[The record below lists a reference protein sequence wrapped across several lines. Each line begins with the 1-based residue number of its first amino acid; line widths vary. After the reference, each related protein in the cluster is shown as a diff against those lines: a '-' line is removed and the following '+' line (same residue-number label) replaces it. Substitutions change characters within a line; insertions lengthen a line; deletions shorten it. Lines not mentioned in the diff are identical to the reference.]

1 MKKVLSFVCAVAV
14 AATCTATAFA
24 ADDTATPGQIAQ
36 QVIGQMHGSNLDY
49 NQYNKVMELVLKP
62 LTKGGET
69 HVSKAVASLGHL
81 ALGHAELYVTGLTS
95 QNSKVFELQEA
106 VPAPAQSQ
114 TAVENE
120 AAVEQPVVED
130 EAAAE
135 QPAAE
140 PAAEDKAAAEQPAEE
155 PAAEDKAA
163 AEQPAE
169 EPAAEDKAA
178 AEQPA
183 AEPAAEDETAAEQ
196 PAAEPAAEDEA
207 AAAEQ
212 PAAEPAA
219 EDKAAA
225 EQPAA
230 EPVAEDKAAAEQPAA
245 EPAAEDKA
253 AAEQPAAEPAAEDK
267 AAAEQPAAEP
277 AAEAEA
283 AAEQPVAETKPAE
296 QAEKQFGAIQLCT
309 AAAQTIDFAQVT
321 GSIVDQGKN
330 VYTLTVNMPAGV
342 TNGMTPAGYEV
353 TVYGLNS
360 DNYQMVHGT
369 DVNSEARLDN
379 VIRIAANEKDSTK
392 LDVTFWVPH
401 FSTYTIFPMKAAE
414 QQKPDTDQGSQGSQ
428 SSNGSSGSSGSSGY
442 EAPDDSIYYTCP
454 KCGYHNWTAAEG
466 GYLCDH
472 CGYMEVVKELAGWP
486 NVNGVA
492 VKTSNPASLSAV
504 YAGAIKATGASMSM
518 LALAV
523 VAMAAAAVGGAAY
536 LVRKNG
542 LGE

>member
-36 QVIGQMHGSNLDY
+36 EVIGQVQGGNLDY

-62 LTKGGET
+62 LTQGDDT

-81 ALGHAELYVTGLTS
+81 ALGHEEPGLTL
-95 QNSKVFELQEA
+95 QNSEVFKLQEA
-106 VPAPAQSQ
+106 VSAPAQSQ
-114 TAVENE
+114 TAAENE
-120 AAVEQPVVED
+120 AAAEEPVVEN
-130 EAAAE
+130 
-135 QPAAE
+135 
-140 PAAEDKAAAEQPAEE
+140 
-155 PAAEDKAA
+155 
-163 AEQPAE
+163 
-169 EPAAEDKAA
+169 
-178 AEQPA
+178 
-183 AEPAAEDETAAEQ
+183 
-196 PAAEPAAEDEA
+196 EA

-219 EDKAAA
+219 ED
-225 EQPAA
+225 
-230 EPVAEDKAAAEQPAA
+230 
-245 EPAAEDKA
+245 
-253 AAEQPAAEPAAEDK
+253 
-267 AAAEQPAAEP
+267 
-277 AAEAEA
+277 EAV
-283 AAEQPVAETKPAE
+283 AEQPVAETKPAE
-296 QAEKQFGAIQLCT
+296 QAEKKFGAIQLCT
-309 AAAQTIDFAQVT
+309 AATQTIDFAQVT

-330 VYTLTVNMPAGV
+330 VYTLTVNMPTDITKA
-342 TNGMTPAGYEV
+342 MTPAGYEV

-369 DVNSEARLDN
+369 DVNSEERLDN

-401 FSTYTIFPMKAAE
+401 FSTYTIFPVKAAE
-414 QQKPDTDQGSQGSQ
+414 QQKPDTDQGSQGSN
-428 SSNGSSGSSGSSGY
+428 SSSGSSGY

-466 GYLCDH
+466 GYRCDH

>member
-36 QVIGQMHGSNLDY
+36 EVIGQVHGGNLNY
-49 NQYNKVMELVLKP
+49 NQYQRVMSQVLKP
-62 LTKGGET
+62 LTEGGQT

-81 ALGHAELYVTGLTS
+81 ALGHAELYATGLTL

-114 TAVENE
+114 TAAENEAAAEEPVVENE
-120 AAVEQPVVED
+120 AAAAEQPAEEPAAED
-130 EAAAE
+130 KAAAE

-169 EPAAEDKAA
+169 EPAAED
-178 AEQPA
+178 
-183 AEPAAEDETAAEQ
+183 
-196 PAAEPAAEDEA
+196 
-207 AAAEQ
+207 
-212 PAAEPAA
+212 
-219 EDKAAA
+219 
-225 EQPAA
+225 
-230 EPVAEDKAAAEQPAA
+230 
-245 EPAAEDKA
+245 
-253 AAEQPAAEPAAEDK
+253 
-267 AAAEQPAAEP
+267 
-277 AAEAEA
+277 EA

-309 AAAQTIDFAQVT
+309 AAAQPIDFAQVT
-321 GSIVDQGKN
+321 GSIVEQGEN

-342 TNGMTPAGYEV
+342 TNEMTPAGYEV

-360 DNYQMVHGT
+360 DNYQMVHGK
-369 DVNSEARLDN
+369 DVNSEERLDN
-379 VIRIAANEKDSTK
+379 VIRIAPNEKDSTK

-401 FSTYTIFPMKAAE
+401 FSTYTIFPVKAAE
-414 QQKPDTDQGSQGSQ
+414 QQKPDTDQGSQ
-428 SSNGSSGSSGSSGY
+428 SSNSSSGY

>member
-207 AAAEQ
+207 
-212 PAAEPAA
+212 
-219 EDKAAA
+219 
-225 EQPAA
+225 
-230 EPVAEDKAAAEQPAA
+230 
-245 EPAAEDKA
+245 
-253 AAEQPAAEPAAEDK
+253 

>member
-36 QVIGQMHGSNLDY
+36 EVIGQVHDGNLNPAQCKMVID
-49 NQYNKVMELVLKP
+49 QVLKP
-62 LTKGGET
+62 LTQGGET

-81 ALGHAELYVTGLTS
+81 AILNAAPCCIDQLTL
-95 QNSKVFELQEA
+95 QNSEVFELKEA

-120 AAVEQPVVED
+120 AAAEEPVVEN
-130 EAAAE
+130 EA
-135 QPAAE
+135 
-140 PAAEDKAAAEQPAEE
+140 AAAEQPAEE
-155 PAAEDKAA
+155 SAAEDKAA

-183 AEPAAEDETAAEQ
+183 AEPAAEDE
-196 PAAEPAAEDEA
+196 

-225 EQPAA
+225 EQPA
-230 EPVAEDKAAAEQPAA
+230 E
-245 EPAAEDKA
+245 EPAAED
-253 AAEQPAAEPAAEDK
+253 
-267 AAAEQPAAEP
+267 
-277 AAEAEA
+277 EA

-296 QAEKQFGAIQLCT
+296 QAEKKFGAIQLST
-309 AAAQTIDFAQVT
+309 VAAQTIDFAQVT

-342 TNGMTPAGYEV
+342 TNEMTPAGYEV

-401 FSTYTIFPMKAAE
+401 FSTYTIFPVKAAE
-414 QQKPDTDQGSQGSQ
+414 QQKPDTDQGSQGSN
-428 SSNGSSGSSGSSGY
+428 SSSGSSGY

>member
-36 QVIGQMHGSNLDY
+36 EVIGQVHGGNLNY
-49 NQYNKVMELVLKP
+49 NQYQRVMSQVLKP
-62 LTKGGET
+62 LTEGGQT

-81 ALGHAELYVTGLTS
+81 ALGHAELYATGLTL

-114 TAVENE
+114 TAAENEAAAEEPVVENE
-120 AAVEQPVVED
+120 AAAAEQPAEEPAAEDEAAAEQPAAEPAAAD

-140 PAAEDKAAAEQPAEE
+140 PAAEDKAAG
-155 PAAEDKAA
+155 
-163 AEQPAE
+163 
-169 EPAAEDKAA
+169 
-178 AEQPA
+178 
-183 AEPAAEDETAAEQ
+183 
-196 PAAEPAAEDEA
+196 
-207 AAAEQ
+207 
-212 PAAEPAA
+212 
-219 EDKAAA
+219 
-225 EQPAA
+225 
-230 EPVAEDKAAAEQPAA
+230 EQPAA

-253 AAEQPAAEPAAEDK
+253 AAEQPAAEPAAED
-267 AAAEQPAAEP
+267 
-277 AAEAEA
+277 EA

-309 AAAQTIDFAQVT
+309 AAAQPIDFAQVT
-321 GSIVDQGKN
+321 GSIVEQGEN

-342 TNGMTPAGYEV
+342 TNEMTPAGYEV

-360 DNYQMVHGT
+360 DNYQMVHGK
-369 DVNSEARLDN
+369 DVNSEERLDN
-379 VIRIAANEKDSTK
+379 VIRIAPNEKDSTK

-401 FSTYTIFPMKAAE
+401 FSTYTIFPVKAAE
-414 QQKPDTDQGSQGSQ
+414 QQKPDTDQGSQ
-428 SSNGSSGSSGSSGY
+428 SSNSSSGY

>member
-36 QVIGQMHGSNLDY
+36 EVIGQVHGGNLNY
-49 NQYNKVMELVLKP
+49 NQYQRVMSQVLKP
-62 LTKGGET
+62 LTEGGQT

-81 ALGHAELYVTGLTS
+81 ALGHAELYATGLTL

-114 TAVENE
+114 TAAENEAAAEEPVVENE
-120 AAVEQPVVED
+120 A
-130 EAAAE
+130 
-135 QPAAE
+135 
-140 PAAEDKAAAEQPAEE
+140 AAAEQPAEE

-169 EPAAEDKAA
+169 EPAAEDEAA

-183 AEPAAEDETAAEQ
+183 AEPAAADE
-196 PAAEPAAEDEA
+196 

-212 PAAEPAA
+212 PAEEPAA
-219 EDKAAA
+219 EDKAA
-225 EQPAA
+225 
-230 EPVAEDKAAAEQPAA
+230 VEQPAA

-253 AAEQPAAEPAAEDK
+253 AAEQPAAEPAAED
-267 AAAEQPAAEP
+267 
-277 AAEAEA
+277 EA

-309 AAAQTIDFAQVT
+309 AAAQPIDFAQVT
-321 GSIVDQGKN
+321 GSIVEQGEN

-342 TNGMTPAGYEV
+342 TNEMTPAGYEV

-360 DNYQMVHGT
+360 DNYQMVHGK
-369 DVNSEARLDN
+369 DVNSEERLDN
-379 VIRIAANEKDSTK
+379 VIRIAPNEKDSTK

-401 FSTYTIFPMKAAE
+401 FSTYTIFPVKAAE
-414 QQKPDTDQGSQGSQ
+414 QQKPDTDQGSQ
-428 SSNGSSGSSGSSGY
+428 SSNSSSGY

>member
-36 QVIGQMHGSNLDY
+36 EVIGQVHGGNLNY
-49 NQYNKVMELVLKP
+49 NQYQRVMSQVLKP
-62 LTKGGET
+62 LTEGGQT

-81 ALGHAELYVTGLTS
+81 ALGHAELYATGLTL

-114 TAVENE
+114 TAAENEAAAEEPVVENE
-120 AAVEQPVVED
+120 AAAAEQPAEEPAAED
-130 EAAAE
+130 KAAAE

-169 EPAAEDKAA
+169 EPAAEDEAA

-183 AEPAAEDETAAEQ
+183 AETAA
-196 PAAEPAAEDEA
+196 ADE

-212 PAAEPAA
+212 PAEEPAA
-219 EDKAAA
+219 EDKAAD
-225 EQPAA
+225 EQPA
-230 EPVAEDKAAAEQPAA
+230 E

-267 AAAEQPAAEP
+267 AAAEQPAEEPAAEDKAAAEQPAAEP
-277 AAEAEA
+277 AAEDEA

-321 GSIVDQGKN
+321 GSIVEQGEN

-342 TNGMTPAGYEV
+342 TNEMTPAGYEV

-360 DNYQMVHGT
+360 DNYQMVHGK
-369 DVNSEARLDN
+369 DVNSEERLDN
-379 VIRIAANEKDSTK
+379 VIRIAPNEKDSTK

-401 FSTYTIFPMKAAE
+401 FSTYTIFPVKAAE
-414 QQKPDTDQGSQGSQ
+414 QQKPDTDQGSQGS
-428 SSNGSSGSSGSSGY
+428 NGSSGSSGY

-504 YAGAIKATGASMSM
+504 YAGAIKVTGASMSM

>member
-36 QVIGQMHGSNLDY
+36 EVIGQVHDGNLTSDQCKLVI
-49 NQYNKVMELVLKP
+49 NQVLKP
-62 LTKGGET
+62 LTQGGQT

-81 ALGHAELYVTGLTS
+81 ALGHAELLATGLTL
-95 QNSKVFELQEA
+95 QNSEVFELQEA

-114 TAVENE
+114 TAAENEAAAEEPVVENE
-120 AAVEQPVVED
+120 AAAAEQPAEEPAAAD

-169 EPAAEDKAA
+169 EPAAEDEAA
-178 AEQPA
+178 AEQPV
-183 AEPAAEDETAAEQ
+183 AEPAAEDET
-196 PAAEPAAEDEA
+196 
-207 AAAEQ
+207 
-212 PAAEPAA
+212 
-219 EDKAAA
+219 
-225 EQPAA
+225 
-230 EPVAEDKAAAEQPAA
+230 AAEQPAA

-267 AAAEQPAAEP
+267 AAAEQPAEEPAAEDKAAAEQPAAEP
-277 AAEAEA
+277 AAEDEA
-283 AAEQPVAETKPAE
+283 AAEQPVAETKPE
-296 QAEKQFGAIQLCT
+296 ERAEKQFGAIQLYT
-309 AAAQTIDFAQVT
+309 VAAQTIDFAKVT

-342 TNGMTPAGYEV
+342 TNEMTPAGYEV

-401 FSTYTIFPMKAAE
+401 FSTYTIFPMKATE

-428 SSNGSSGSSGSSGY
+428 SSNSSSGSSGY

>member
-36 QVIGQMHGSNLDY
+36 EVIGQVQGGNLDY

-62 LTKGGET
+62 LTQGDDT

-81 ALGHAELYVTGLTS
+81 ALGHEEPGLTL
-95 QNSKVFELQEA
+95 QNSEVFKLQEA
-106 VPAPAQSQ
+106 VSAPAQSQ
-114 TAVENE
+114 TAAENEAAAEEPVVENE
-120 AAVEQPVVED
+120 A
-130 EAAAE
+130 
-135 QPAAE
+135 
-140 PAAEDKAAAEQPAEE
+140 
-155 PAAEDKAA
+155 AA

-183 AEPAAEDETAAEQ
+183 AEPAAEDEA
-196 PAAEPAAEDEA
+196 
-207 AAAEQ
+207 
-212 PAAEPAA
+212 
-219 EDKAAA
+219 
-225 EQPAA
+225 
-230 EPVAEDKAAAEQPAA
+230 V
-245 EPAAEDKA
+245 
-253 AAEQPAAEPAAEDK
+253 
-267 AAAEQPAAEP
+267 
-277 AAEAEA
+277 
-283 AAEQPVAETKPAE
+283 AEQPVAETKPAE
-296 QAEKQFGAIQLCT
+296 QAEKKFGAIQLCT
-309 AAAQTIDFAQVT
+309 AATQTIDFAQVT

-330 VYTLTVNMPAGV
+330 VYTLTVNMPTDITKA
-342 TNGMTPAGYEV
+342 MTPAGYEV

-369 DVNSEARLDN
+369 DVNSEERLDN

-401 FSTYTIFPMKAAE
+401 FSTYTIFPVKAAE
-414 QQKPDTDQGSQGSQ
+414 QQKPDTDQGSQGSN
-428 SSNGSSGSSGSSGY
+428 SSSGSSGY

-466 GYLCDH
+466 GYRCDH

>member
-36 QVIGQMHGSNLDY
+36 EVIGQVHGGNLNY
-49 NQYNKVMELVLKP
+49 NQYQRVMSQVLKP
-62 LTKGGET
+62 LTEGGQT

-81 ALGHAELYVTGLTS
+81 ALGHAELYATGLTL

-114 TAVENE
+114 TAAENEAAAEEPVVENE
-120 AAVEQPVVED
+120 AAAAEQPAEEPAAED
-130 EAAAE
+130 KAAAE

-169 EPAAEDKAA
+169 EPAAEDEAA

-183 AEPAAEDETAAEQ
+183 AESAAADE
-196 PAAEPAAEDEA
+196 

-212 PAAEPAA
+212 PAEEPAA
-219 EDKAAA
+219 EDKAAV
-225 EQPAA
+225 EQPA
-230 EPVAEDKAAAEQPAA
+230 E

-253 AAEQPAAEPAAEDK
+253 AAEQPAAEPAAED
-267 AAAEQPAAEP
+267 
-277 AAEAEA
+277 EA

-321 GSIVDQGKN
+321 GSIVEQGEN

-342 TNGMTPAGYEV
+342 TNEMTPAGYEV

-360 DNYQMVHGT
+360 DNYQMVHGK
-369 DVNSEARLDN
+369 DVNSEERLDN
-379 VIRIAANEKDSTK
+379 VIRIAPNEKDSTK

-401 FSTYTIFPMKAAE
+401 FSTYTIFPVKAAE
-414 QQKPDTDQGSQGSQ
+414 QQKPDTDQGSQ
-428 SSNGSSGSSGSSGY
+428 SSNSSSGY

>member
-36 QVIGQMHGSNLDY
+36 QVIGQVHGGNLNPAQCKMVID
-49 NQYNKVMELVLKP
+49 QVLKP

-81 ALGHAELYVTGLTS
+81 ALGHAELYVTGLTL
-95 QNSKVFELQEA
+95 QNSEVIELQEA

-114 TAVENE
+114 TAAENE

-155 PAAEDKAA
+155 PAAED
-163 AEQPAE
+163 E
-169 EPAAEDKAA
+169 AA

-183 AEPAAEDETAAEQ
+183 AEPAAEDEAAAEQ
-196 PAAEPAAEDEA
+196 PAEEPAAEDEA

-230 EPVAEDKAAAEQPAA
+230 EPAAADEAAAEQPAA

-253 AAEQPAAEPAAEDK
+253 AAEQPAEEPAAEAE

-296 QAEKQFGAIQLCT
+296 QAEKQFGAIRLCT
-309 AAAQTIDFAQVT
+309 AAAQTIDFAKVT

-330 VYTLTVNMPAGV
+330 VYTLTVKMPAGV
-342 TNGMTPAGYEV
+342 TNEMTPAGYEV

-428 SSNGSSGSSGSSGY
+428 GSQSSNGSSGSSGY

-492 VKTSNPASLSAV
+492 VKTSNPTSLSAV

>member
-36 QVIGQMHGSNLDY
+36 EVIGQVQGGNLDY

-62 LTKGGET
+62 LTQGDDT

-81 ALGHAELYVTGLTS
+81 ALGHEEPGLTL
-95 QNSKVFELQEA
+95 QNSEVFKLQEA
-106 VPAPAQSQ
+106 VSAPAQSQ
-114 TAVENE
+114 TAAENE
-120 AAVEQPVVED
+120 AAAEEPVVEN
-130 EAAAE
+130 
-135 QPAAE
+135 
-140 PAAEDKAAAEQPAEE
+140 
-155 PAAEDKAA
+155 
-163 AEQPAE
+163 
-169 EPAAEDKAA
+169 
-178 AEQPA
+178 
-183 AEPAAEDETAAEQ
+183 
-196 PAAEPAAEDEA
+196 EA

-212 PAAEPAA
+212 PAEEPAA

-245 EPAAEDKA
+245 EPAAED
-253 AAEQPAAEPAAEDK
+253 
-267 AAAEQPAAEP
+267 
-277 AAEAEA
+277 EAV
-283 AAEQPVAETKPAE
+283 AEQPVAETKPAE
-296 QAEKQFGAIQLCT
+296 QAEKKFGAIQLCT
-309 AAAQTIDFAQVT
+309 AATQTIDFAQVT

-330 VYTLTVNMPAGV
+330 VYTLTVNMPTDITKA
-342 TNGMTPAGYEV
+342 MTPAGYEV

-369 DVNSEARLDN
+369 DVNSEERLDN

-401 FSTYTIFPMKAAE
+401 FSTYTIFPVKAAE
-414 QQKPDTDQGSQGSQ
+414 QQKPDTDQGSQGSN
-428 SSNGSSGSSGSSGY
+428 SSSGSSGY

-466 GYLCDH
+466 GYRCDH

>member
-36 QVIGQMHGSNLDY
+36 EVIGQVHGDNLNPD
-49 NQYNKVMELVLKP
+49 QYNKVMELVLKP
-62 LTKGGET
+62 LTKRGET

-81 ALGHAELYVTGLTS
+81 ALGHAELYATGLTL

-114 TAVENE
+114 TAAENEAAAEEPVVENE
-120 AAVEQPVVED
+120 A
-130 EAAAE
+130 
-135 QPAAE
+135 
-140 PAAEDKAAAEQPAEE
+140 
-155 PAAEDKAA
+155 AA

-183 AEPAAEDETAAEQ
+183 AEPAAEDKAAAEQPAAEDEAAAEQPAAEPAAEDETAAEQPAAEPAAADETAAEQPAAEPAAADEAAAEQ

-207 AAAEQ
+207 AAEQ

-219 EDKAAA
+219 EDEAAA

-230 EPVAEDKAAAEQPAA
+230 EPV
-245 EPAAEDKA
+245 
-253 AAEQPAAEPAAEDK
+253 AEDK

-296 QAEKQFGAIQLCT
+296 RAEKQFGAIQLRT
-309 AAAQTIDFAQVT
+309 VAAQTIDFAKVT
-321 GSIVDQGKN
+321 GSIVDQGEN
-330 VYTLTVNMPAGV
+330 VYTLTVNMPADI
-342 TNGMTPAGYEV
+342 NNEMTPAGYEV

-360 DNYQMVHGT
+360 DNYQMVYGNN
-369 DVNSEARLDN
+369 VNSGERLDN
-379 VIRIAANEKDSTK
+379 VIQIAPNEKDSTK

-401 FSTYTIFPMKAAE
+401 FSTYTIFPVKAAE
-414 QQKPDTDQGSQGSQ
+414 QQKPDTDQGSQ
-428 SSNGSSGSSGSSGY
+428 SSNSSSGY

>member
-36 QVIGQMHGSNLDY
+36 EVIGQVHGGNLNY
-49 NQYNKVMELVLKP
+49 NQYQRVMSQVLKP
-62 LTKGGET
+62 LTEGGQT

-81 ALGHAELYVTGLTS
+81 ALGHAELYATGLTL

-114 TAVENE
+114 TAAENEAAAEEPVVENE
-120 AAVEQPVVED
+120 A
-130 EAAAE
+130 
-135 QPAAE
+135 
-140 PAAEDKAAAEQPAEE
+140 
-155 PAAEDKAA
+155 AA

-183 AEPAAEDETAAEQ
+183 AEPAAED
-196 PAAEPAAEDEA
+196 
-207 AAAEQ
+207 
-212 PAAEPAA
+212 
-219 EDKAAA
+219 
-225 EQPAA
+225 
-230 EPVAEDKAAAEQPAA
+230 
-245 EPAAEDKA
+245 
-253 AAEQPAAEPAAEDK
+253 
-267 AAAEQPAAEP
+267 
-277 AAEAEA
+277 EA

-321 GSIVDQGKN
+321 GSIVEQGEN

-342 TNGMTPAGYEV
+342 TNEMTPAGYEV

-360 DNYQMVHGT
+360 DNYQMVHGK
-369 DVNSEARLDN
+369 DVNSEERLDN
-379 VIRIAANEKDSTK
+379 VIRIAPNEKDSTK

-401 FSTYTIFPMKAAE
+401 FSTYTIFPVKAAE
-414 QQKPDTDQGSQGSQ
+414 QQKPDTDQGSQGS
-428 SSNGSSGSSGSSGY
+428 NGSSGSSGY

-504 YAGAIKATGASMSM
+504 YAGAIKVTGASMSM

>member
-36 QVIGQMHGSNLDY
+36 QVIGQVHGGNLNPAQCKMVID
-49 NQYNKVMELVLKP
+49 QVLKP

-81 ALGHAELYVTGLTS
+81 ALGHAELYVTGLTL
-95 QNSKVFELQEA
+95 QNSEVIELQEA

-114 TAVENE
+114 TAAENE

-140 PAAEDKAAAEQPAEE
+140 PAAEDEAAAEQPAE
-155 PAAEDKAA
+155 
-163 AEQPAE
+163 
-169 EPAAEDKAA
+169 
-178 AEQPA
+178 
-183 AEPAAEDETAAEQ
+183 
-196 PAAEPAAEDEA
+196 EPAAEDEA

-230 EPVAEDKAAAEQPAA
+230 EPAAADEAAAEQPAA

-253 AAEQPAAEPAAEDK
+253 AAEQPAEEPAAEAE

-296 QAEKQFGAIQLCT
+296 QAEKQFGAIRLCT
-309 AAAQTIDFAQVT
+309 AAAQTIDFAKVT

-330 VYTLTVNMPAGV
+330 VYTLTVKMPAGV
-342 TNGMTPAGYEV
+342 TNEMTPAGYEV

-428 SSNGSSGSSGSSGY
+428 GSQSSNGSSGSSGY

-492 VKTSNPASLSAV
+492 VKTSNPTSLSAV

>member
-36 QVIGQMHGSNLDY
+36 QVIGQMHGGNLDRD
-49 NQYNKVMELVLKP
+49 QCKQVIDQVLKP

-81 ALGHAELYVTGLTS
+81 ALGHAELYATGLTL
-95 QNSKVFELQEA
+95 QNSKVFELQET

-114 TAVENE
+114 TAAEN
-120 AAVEQPVVED
+120 

-140 PAAEDKAAAEQPAEE
+140 PAAEDKAAAEQPAAEPTAEDKAAAEQPAAEPAAEDKAAAEQPAEEPAAEDEAAAEQPAEEPAAEDEAAAEQPAEEPAAEAEAAAEQPAAEPVAEDKAAAEQLAAE

-183 AEPAAEDETAAEQ
+183 AEPAAED
-196 PAAEPAAEDEA
+196 
-207 AAAEQ
+207 
-212 PAAEPAA
+212 
-219 EDKAAA
+219 K
-225 EQPAA
+225 
-230 EPVAEDKAAAEQPAA
+230 
-245 EPAAEDKA
+245 
-253 AAEQPAAEPAAEDK
+253 
-267 AAAEQPAAEP
+267 
-277 AAEAEA
+277 A

-342 TNGMTPAGYEV
+342 TNEMTPAGYEV

-428 SSNGSSGSSGSSGY
+428 GSQSSNGSSGSSGY

-492 VKTSNPASLSAV
+492 VKTSNPTSLSAV

>member
-36 QVIGQMHGSNLDY
+36 EVIGQVQGGNLNY
-49 NQYNKVMELVLKP
+49 NQYQRVMSQVLKP
-62 LTKGGET
+62 LTEGGKT

-81 ALGHAELYVTGLTS
+81 ALGCAVNDVSNDLKKQESGIIA
-95 QNSKVFELQEA
+95 LQET

-120 AAVEQPVVED
+120 AAAEEPVVEN
-130 EAAAE
+130 EA
-135 QPAAE
+135 
-140 PAAEDKAAAEQPAEE
+140 
-155 PAAEDKAA
+155 
-163 AEQPAE
+163 
-169 EPAAEDKAA
+169 AA

-196 PAAEPAAEDEA
+196 PAAEPAAED
-207 AAAEQ
+207 
-212 PAAEPAA
+212 
-219 EDKAAA
+219 K
-225 EQPAA
+225 
-230 EPVAEDKAAAEQPAA
+230 
-245 EPAAEDKA
+245 
-253 AAEQPAAEPAAEDK
+253 
-267 AAAEQPAAEP
+267 
-277 AAEAEA
+277 A

-296 QAEKQFGAIQLCT
+296 QAEKQLGAIQLYT
-309 AAAQTIDFAQVT
+309 AATQTIDFAQVT
-321 GSIVDQGKN
+321 GSIIDQSKN
-330 VYTLTVNMPAGV
+330 VYTLTVNMPAGI
-342 TNGMTPAGYEV
+342 TNEMTPAGYEV
-353 TVYGLNS
+353 TVYGLDS
-360 DNYQMVHGT
+360 DNYQMVYGT
-369 DVNSEARLDN
+369 DVNSGERLDN
-379 VIRIAANEKDSTK
+379 VIRIAPNEKDATK

-401 FSTYTIFPMKAAE
+401 FSTYTICPAKVEEA
-414 QQKPDTDQGSQGSQ
+414 PVTTT
-428 SSNGSSGSSGSSGY
+428 SSHSHSSSSY

>member
-36 QVIGQMHGSNLDY
+36 EVIGQVHDGNLTSDQCKLVI
-49 NQYNKVMELVLKP
+49 NQVLKP
-62 LTKGGET
+62 LTQGGET

-81 ALGHAELYVTGLTS
+81 ALLNAAPCCIDQLTL

-114 TAVENE
+114 TAAENEAAAEEPVVENE
-120 AAVEQPVVED
+120 AAAAEQPAAEPAAED
-130 EAAAE
+130 KAAAE

-169 EPAAEDKAA
+169 EPAAED
-178 AEQPA
+178 
-183 AEPAAEDETAAEQ
+183 ET
-196 PAAEPAAEDEA
+196 
-207 AAAEQ
+207 
-212 PAAEPAA
+212 
-219 EDKAAA
+219 
-225 EQPAA
+225 
-230 EPVAEDKAAAEQPAA
+230 AAEQPAA

-277 AAEAEA
+277 AAEDKAAAEQPAEEPAAEDEAAAEQPAAEPVAEDKAAAEQPAAEPAAEDEA

-296 QAEKQFGAIQLCT
+296 QAEKQFGAIQLRT
-309 AAAQTIDFAQVT
+309 VAAQTIDFAHVT
-321 GSIVDQGKN
+321 GSIADQGKN

-342 TNGMTPAGYEV
+342 TSEMTPAGYEV

-360 DNYQMVHGT
+360 DNYQMVYGN
-369 DVNSEARLDN
+369 DVNSGERLDN
-379 VIRIAANEKDSTK
+379 VIQIAPNEKDSTK

-401 FSTYTIFPMKAAE
+401 FSTYTIFPVKAAE
-414 QQKPDTDQGSQGSQ
+414 QQKPDTDQGSQGSN
-428 SSNGSSGSSGSSGY
+428 SSSGSSGY

-454 KCGYHNWTAAEG
+454 KCGYHNWTATEG

>member
-36 QVIGQMHGSNLDY
+36 QVIGQVHGGNLNPAQCKMVID
-49 NQYNKVMELVLKP
+49 QVLKP

-81 ALGHAELYVTGLTS
+81 ALGHAELYVTGLTL
-95 QNSKVFELQEA
+95 QNSEVIELQEA

-114 TAVENE
+114 TAAENE

-130 EAAAE
+130 E
-135 QPAAE
+135 
-140 PAAEDKAAAEQPAEE
+140 
-155 PAAEDKAA
+155 
-163 AEQPAE
+163 
-169 EPAAEDKAA
+169 
-178 AEQPA
+178 
-183 AEPAAEDETAAEQ
+183 
-196 PAAEPAAEDEA
+196 
-207 AAAEQ
+207 
-212 PAAEPAA
+212 
-219 EDKAAA
+219 
-225 EQPAA
+225 
-230 EPVAEDKAAAEQPAA
+230 
-245 EPAAEDKA
+245 
-253 AAEQPAAEPAAEDK
+253 

-296 QAEKQFGAIQLCT
+296 QAEKQFGAIRLCT
-309 AAAQTIDFAQVT
+309 AAAQTIDFAKVT

-330 VYTLTVNMPAGV
+330 VYTLTVKMPAGV
-342 TNGMTPAGYEV
+342 TNEMTPAGYEV

-428 SSNGSSGSSGSSGY
+428 GSQSSNGSSGSSGY

-492 VKTSNPASLSAV
+492 VKTSNPTSLSAV

>member
-36 QVIGQMHGSNLDY
+36 EVIGQVHGDNLNPAQCKMVID
-49 NQYNKVMELVLKP
+49 QVLKP

-81 ALGHAELYVTGLTS
+81 ALLNAAPCCIDQLTL
-95 QNSKVFELQEA
+95 QNSEVFELKEA

-120 AAVEQPVVED
+120 AAAEEPVVENEAAAAEQPAEEPAAEDKAAAEQPAEEPAAEDEAAAEQPAAEPAAEDKAAAEQPAAEPAAED

-155 PAAEDKAA
+155 PAAEAEAA

-183 AEPAAEDETAAEQ
+183 AEPAA
-196 PAAEPAAEDEA
+196 
-207 AAAEQ
+207 
-212 PAAEPAA
+212 
-219 EDKAAA
+219 
-225 EQPAA
+225 
-230 EPVAEDKAAAEQPAA
+230 
-245 EPAAEDKA
+245 
-253 AAEQPAAEPAAEDK
+253 
-267 AAAEQPAAEP
+267 
-277 AAEAEA
+277 AAEAA
-283 AAEQPVAETKPAE
+283 TEQPVAETKPAE
-296 QAEKQFGAIQLCT
+296 QAEKQFGAIWLCT

-342 TNGMTPAGYEV
+342 TNEMTPAGYEV

-401 FSTYTIFPMKAAE
+401 FSTYTIFPVKAAE

-428 SSNGSSGSSGSSGY
+428 GSQSSNGSSGSSGY

>member
-36 QVIGQMHGSNLDY
+36 EVIGQVHDGNLTSDQCKLVI
-49 NQYNKVMELVLKP
+49 NQVLKP

-81 ALGHAELYVTGLTS
+81 AILNAAPCCIDQLTL
-95 QNSKVFELQEA
+95 QNSEVFELKEA

-114 TAVENE
+114 
-120 AAVEQPVVED
+120 
-130 EAAAE
+130 
-135 QPAAE
+135 
-140 PAAEDKAAAEQPAEE
+140 
-155 PAAEDKAA
+155 
-163 AEQPAE
+163 
-169 EPAAEDKAA
+169 PAAEDKAA

-183 AEPAAEDETAAEQ
+183 AEPAAA
-196 PAAEPAAEDEA
+196 DEA
-207 AAAEQ
+207 
-212 PAAEPAA
+212 
-219 EDKAAA
+219 
-225 EQPAA
+225 
-230 EPVAEDKAAAEQPAA
+230 VAEQPAA

-253 AAEQPAAEPAAEDK
+253 AAEQPAAEPAAED
-267 AAAEQPAAEP
+267 
-277 AAEAEA
+277 EA

-296 QAEKQFGAIQLCT
+296 QAEKKFGAIQLFT
-309 AAAQTIDFAQVT
+309 VAAQPIDFAHVT
-321 GSIVDQGKN
+321 GSIVEQGKN
-330 VYTLTVNMPAGV
+330 VYTLTVNMPAGI
-342 TNGMTPAGYEV
+342 TNEMTPAGYEV

-401 FSTYTIFPMKAAE
+401 FSTYTIFPVKAAE
-414 QQKPDTDQGSQGSQ
+414 QQKPDTDQGSQ
-428 SSNGSSGSSGSSGY
+428 SSNSSSGSSGY

>member
-36 QVIGQMHGSNLDY
+36 EVIGQVHDGNLTSDQCKLVI
-49 NQYNKVMELVLKP
+49 NQVLKP
-62 LTKGGET
+62 LTQGGQT

-81 ALGHAELYVTGLTS
+81 ALGHAELLATGLTL
-95 QNSKVFELQEA
+95 QNSEVFELQEA

-114 TAVENE
+114 TAAENEAAAEEPVVENE
-120 AAVEQPVVED
+120 AAAAEQPAEEPAAEDEAAAEQPVAEPAAED
-130 EAAAE
+130 ETAAEQPAAEPAAEDKAAAE

-163 AEQPAE
+163 AEQPA
-169 EPAAEDKAA
+169 
-178 AEQPA
+178 
-183 AEPAAEDETAAEQ
+183 AEPAAED
-196 PAAEPAAEDEA
+196 
-207 AAAEQ
+207 
-212 PAAEPAA
+212 
-219 EDKAAA
+219 
-225 EQPAA
+225 
-230 EPVAEDKAAAEQPAA
+230 
-245 EPAAEDKA
+245 
-253 AAEQPAAEPAAEDK
+253 
-267 AAAEQPAAEP
+267 
-277 AAEAEA
+277 EA
-283 AAEQPVAETKPAE
+283 AAEQPVAETKPE
-296 QAEKQFGAIQLCT
+296 ERAEKQFGAIQLYT
-309 AAAQTIDFAQVT
+309 VAAQTIDFAKVT

-342 TNGMTPAGYEV
+342 TNEMTPAGYEV

-401 FSTYTIFPMKAAE
+401 FSTYTIFPMKATE

-428 SSNGSSGSSGSSGY
+428 SSNSSSGSSGY

-492 VKTSNPASLSAV
+492 VKTSNPTSLSAV

>member
-36 QVIGQMHGSNLDY
+36 EVIGQVHGGNLNY
-49 NQYNKVMELVLKP
+49 NQYQRVMSQVLKP
-62 LTKGGET
+62 LTEGGQT

-81 ALGHAELYVTGLTS
+81 ALGHAELYATGLTL

-114 TAVENE
+114 TAAENEAAAEEPVVENE
-120 AAVEQPVVED
+120 AAAAEQPAEEPAAED

-169 EPAAEDKAA
+169 EPAAEDEAA

-183 AEPAAEDETAAEQ
+183 AEPAAED
-196 PAAEPAAEDEA
+196 
-207 AAAEQ
+207 
-212 PAAEPAA
+212 
-219 EDKAAA
+219 
-225 EQPAA
+225 
-230 EPVAEDKAAAEQPAA
+230 
-245 EPAAEDKA
+245 
-253 AAEQPAAEPAAEDK
+253 
-267 AAAEQPAAEP
+267 
-277 AAEAEA
+277 EA

-321 GSIVDQGKN
+321 GSIVEQGEN

-342 TNGMTPAGYEV
+342 TNEMTPAGYEV

-360 DNYQMVHGT
+360 DNYQMVHGK
-369 DVNSEARLDN
+369 DVNSEERLDN
-379 VIRIAANEKDSTK
+379 VIRIAPNEKDSTK

-401 FSTYTIFPMKAAE
+401 FSTYTIFPVKAAE
-414 QQKPDTDQGSQGSQ
+414 QQKPDTDQGSQ
-428 SSNGSSGSSGSSGY
+428 SSNSSSGY

-504 YAGAIKATGASMSM
+504 YAGAIKATDASMSM

>member
-36 QVIGQMHGSNLDY
+36 EVIGQVHGGNLDRDQCKLVI
-49 NQYNKVMELVLKP
+49 NQVLKP
-62 LTKGGET
+62 LTQGDT

-81 ALGHAELYVTGLTS
+81 ALGHAELYATGLTL

-114 TAVENE
+114 TAAENE
-120 AAVEQPVVED
+120 AAAEEPVAEN

-135 QPAAE
+135 E
-140 PAAEDKAAAEQPAEE
+140 PVVEN
-155 PAAEDKAA
+155 
-163 AEQPAE
+163 
-169 EPAAEDKAA
+169 
-178 AEQPA
+178 
-183 AEPAAEDETAAEQ
+183 
-196 PAAEPAAEDEA
+196 EA

-212 PAAEPAA
+212 PAVEPA
-219 EDKAAA
+219 
-225 EQPAA
+225 
-230 EPVAEDKAAAEQPAA
+230 AEDKAAAEQPAA

-267 AAAEQPAAEP
+267 AVAEQPAAEPAAEDKAAAEQPAAEP
-277 AAEAEA
+277 AAEDEA

-296 QAEKQFGAIQLCT
+296 QAEKKFGAIQLST
-309 AAAQTIDFAQVT
+309 VAAQTIDFAHVT

-330 VYTLTVNMPAGV
+330 VYTLTVNMPTGI
-342 TNGMTPAGYEV
+342 TNEMTPAGYEV

-401 FSTYTIFPMKAAE
+401 FSTYTIFPVKAAE
-414 QQKPDTDQGSQGSQ
+414 QQKPDTDQGSQGSN
-428 SSNGSSGSSGSSGY
+428 SSSGSSGY

>member
-36 QVIGQMHGSNLDY
+36 EVIGQVHDGNLTSDQCKLVI
-49 NQYNKVMELVLKP
+49 NQVLKP
-62 LTKGGET
+62 LTQGGET

-81 ALGHAELYVTGLTS
+81 ALGHAELLATGLTL

-114 TAVENE
+114 TAAENE
-120 AAVEQPVVED
+120 AAAEEPVVKNEAAAAEQPAVEPAAAD

-169 EPAAEDKAA
+169 EPTAEDEAA

-183 AEPAAEDETAAEQ
+183 EEPAAED
-196 PAAEPAAEDEA
+196 
-207 AAAEQ
+207 
-212 PAAEPAA
+212 
-219 EDKAAA
+219 
-225 EQPAA
+225 
-230 EPVAEDKAAAEQPAA
+230 
-245 EPAAEDKA
+245 
-253 AAEQPAAEPAAEDK
+253 
-267 AAAEQPAAEP
+267 
-277 AAEAEA
+277 EA

-296 QAEKQFGAIQLCT
+296 QAEKKFGAIKLST
-309 AAAQTIDFAQVT
+309 VAAQPIDFAHVT

-342 TNGMTPAGYEV
+342 TNDMTPAGYEV

-360 DNYQMVHGT
+360 DNYQMVYGS
-369 DVNSEARLDN
+369 DVNSGERLDN
-379 VIRIAANEKDSTK
+379 VIQIAPNEKDATK

-401 FSTYTIFPMKAAE
+401 FSTYTIFPVKAAE
-414 QQKPDTDQGSQGSQ
+414 QQKPDTDQGSQGSN
-428 SSNGSSGSSGSSGY
+428 SSSGSSGY

-466 GYLCDH
+466 GYRCDH

-492 VKTSNPASLSAV
+492 VKTSNPTSLSAV

>member
-36 QVIGQMHGSNLDY
+36 EVIGQVQGSKLDY

-62 LTKGGET
+62 LTQGDDT

-81 ALGHAELYVTGLTS
+81 ALGHEEPGLTL
-95 QNSKVFELQEA
+95 QNSEVFELQEA

-120 AAVEQPVVED
+120 AAAEEPVVENEAAAAEQPAAEPAAAD

-140 PAAEDKAAAEQPAEE
+140 PAAA
-155 PAAEDKAA
+155 
-163 AEQPAE
+163 
-169 EPAAEDKAA
+169 
-178 AEQPA
+178 
-183 AEPAAEDETAAEQ
+183 DE
-196 PAAEPAAEDEA
+196 
-207 AAAEQ
+207 
-212 PAAEPAA
+212 
-219 EDKAAA
+219 
-225 EQPAA
+225 
-230 EPVAEDKAAAEQPAA
+230 AAAEQPAA

-253 AAEQPAAEPAAEDK
+253 AAEQPAAEPAAEDE

-277 AAEAEA
+277 AAEDEA

-296 QAEKQFGAIQLCT
+296 QAEKKFGAIQLCT
-309 AAAQTIDFAQVT
+309 AATQTIDFAQVT

-330 VYTLTVNMPAGV
+330 VYTLTVNMPTDITKA
-342 TNGMTPAGYEV
+342 MTPAGYEV

-369 DVNSEARLDN
+369 DVNSEERLDN
-379 VIRIAANEKDSTK
+379 VIRIAPNEKDSTK

-401 FSTYTIFPMKAAE
+401 FSTYTIFPVKAAE
-414 QQKPDTDQGSQGSQ
+414 QQKPDTDQGSQGS
-428 SSNGSSGSSGSSGY
+428 NGSSGSSGY

>member
-36 QVIGQMHGSNLDY
+36 EVIGQVQGSKLDY

-62 LTKGGET
+62 LTQGDDT

-81 ALGHAELYVTGLTS
+81 ALGHEEPGLTL
-95 QNSKVFELQEA
+95 QNSEVFELQEA

-120 AAVEQPVVED
+120 AAAEEPVVENEAAAAEQPAAEPAAADEAVAEQPAAEPAAADEAAAEQPAAEPAAEDKAAAEQPAAEPAAEDEAAAEQPAAEPAAED

-140 PAAEDKAAAEQPAEE
+140 PAAEDKAAAEQPA
-155 PAAEDKAA
+155 
-163 AEQPAE
+163 
-169 EPAAEDKAA
+169 
-178 AEQPA
+178 
-183 AEPAAEDETAAEQ
+183 AEPAAADE
-196 PAAEPAAEDEA
+196 
-207 AAAEQ
+207 
-212 PAAEPAA
+212 
-219 EDKAAA
+219 
-225 EQPAA
+225 
-230 EPVAEDKAAAEQPAA
+230 
-245 EPAAEDKA
+245 A

-283 AAEQPVAETKPAE
+283 AAEQPAAEPAAEDEAAAEQPVAETKPE
-296 QAEKQFGAIQLCT
+296 ERAEKQFGAIQLYT
-309 AAAQTIDFAQVT
+309 VAAQTIDFAKVT

-342 TNGMTPAGYEV
+342 TNEMTPAGYEV

-401 FSTYTIFPMKAAE
+401 FSTYTIFPMKATE

-428 SSNGSSGSSGSSGY
+428 SSNSSSGSSGY

>member
-36 QVIGQMHGSNLDY
+36 EVIGQVHGGNLNY
-49 NQYNKVMELVLKP
+49 NQYQRVMSQVLKP
-62 LTKGGET
+62 LTEGGQT

-81 ALGHAELYVTGLTS
+81 ALGHAELYATGLTL

-114 TAVENE
+114 TAAENEAAAEEPVVENE
-120 AAVEQPVVED
+120 AAAAEQPAEEPAAED
-130 EAAAE
+130 KAAAE

-163 AEQPAE
+163 AEQPA
-169 EPAAEDKAA
+169 
-178 AEQPA
+178 
-183 AEPAAEDETAAEQ
+183 
-196 PAAEPAAEDEA
+196 
-207 AAAEQ
+207 
-212 PAAEPAA
+212 
-219 EDKAAA
+219 
-225 EQPAA
+225 
-230 EPVAEDKAAAEQPAA
+230 A

-253 AAEQPAAEPAAEDK
+253 AAEQPAAEPAAED
-267 AAAEQPAAEP
+267 
-277 AAEAEA
+277 EA

-309 AAAQTIDFAQVT
+309 AAAQPIDFAQVT
-321 GSIVDQGKN
+321 GSIVEQGEN

-342 TNGMTPAGYEV
+342 TNEMTPAGYEV

-360 DNYQMVHGT
+360 DNYQMVHGK
-369 DVNSEARLDN
+369 DVNSEERLDN
-379 VIRIAANEKDSTK
+379 VIRIAPNEKDSTK

-401 FSTYTIFPMKAAE
+401 FSTYTIFPVKAAE
-414 QQKPDTDQGSQGSQ
+414 QQKPDTDQGSQ
-428 SSNGSSGSSGSSGY
+428 SSNSSSGY

>member
-36 QVIGQMHGSNLDY
+36 EVIGQVHGGNLNY
-49 NQYNKVMELVLKP
+49 NQYQRVMSQVLKP
-62 LTKGGET
+62 LTEGGQT

-81 ALGHAELYVTGLTS
+81 ALGHAELYATGLTL

-114 TAVENE
+114 TAAENEAAAEEPVVENE
-120 AAVEQPVVED
+120 A
-130 EAAAE
+130 
-135 QPAAE
+135 
-140 PAAEDKAAAEQPAEE
+140 
-155 PAAEDKAA
+155 AA

-183 AEPAAEDETAAEQ
+183 AEPAAED
-196 PAAEPAAEDEA
+196 
-207 AAAEQ
+207 
-212 PAAEPAA
+212 
-219 EDKAAA
+219 
-225 EQPAA
+225 
-230 EPVAEDKAAAEQPAA
+230 
-245 EPAAEDKA
+245 
-253 AAEQPAAEPAAEDK
+253 
-267 AAAEQPAAEP
+267 
-277 AAEAEA
+277 EA

-309 AAAQTIDFAQVT
+309 AAAQPIDFAQVT
-321 GSIVDQGKN
+321 GSIVEQGEN

-342 TNGMTPAGYEV
+342 TNEMTPAGYEV

-360 DNYQMVHGT
+360 DNYQMVHGK
-369 DVNSEARLDN
+369 DVNSEERLDN
-379 VIRIAANEKDSTK
+379 VIRIAPNEKDSTK

-401 FSTYTIFPMKAAE
+401 FSTYTIFPVKAAE
-414 QQKPDTDQGSQGSQ
+414 QQKPDTDQGSQ
-428 SSNGSSGSSGSSGY
+428 SSNSSSGY

>member
-36 QVIGQMHGSNLDY
+36 QVIGQVHGDNLNSAQCKMVID
-49 NQYNKVMELVLKP
+49 QVLKP

-81 ALGHAELYVTGLTS
+81 AILNAAPCCIDQLTL
-95 QNSKVFELQEA
+95 QNSEVFELQEA

-120 AAVEQPVVED
+120 AAAEEPVVEN
-130 EAAAE
+130 EA
-135 QPAAE
+135 
-140 PAAEDKAAAEQPAEE
+140 AAAEQPAEE

-183 AEPAAEDETAAEQ
+183 AEPAAED
-196 PAAEPAAEDEA
+196 
-207 AAAEQ
+207 
-212 PAAEPAA
+212 
-219 EDKAAA
+219 
-225 EQPAA
+225 
-230 EPVAEDKAAAEQPAA
+230 KAAAEQPAA
-245 EPAAEDKA
+245 EPAAEDKV
-253 AAEQPAAEPAAEDK
+253 AAEQPAAEPAAED
-267 AAAEQPAAEP
+267 
-277 AAEAEA
+277 EA

-296 QAEKQFGAIQLCT
+296 QAEKQFGAIQLST
-309 AAAQTIDFAQVT
+309 VAAQTIDFAKVT

-342 TNGMTPAGYEV
+342 TNDMTPAGYEV

-360 DNYQMVHGT
+360 ANYQMVHGT

-401 FSTYTIFPMKAAE
+401 FSTYTIFPVKAAE
-414 QQKPDTDQGSQGSQ
+414 QQKPDTDQGSQ
-428 SSNGSSGSSGSSGY
+428 SSNSSSGSSGY

>member
-36 QVIGQMHGSNLDY
+36 EVIGQMHGSNLDY
-49 NQYNKVMELVLKP
+49 DQYNKVMELVLKP
-62 LTKGGET
+62 LTEGGKT

-81 ALGHAELYVTGLTS
+81 ALGCAVNDVSNDLKKQESGIIA
-95 QNSKVFELQEA
+95 LQET
-106 VPAPAQSQ
+106 VPAPTQGQ
-114 TAVENE
+114 TAVEN
-120 AAVEQPVVED
+120 
-130 EAAAE
+130 
-135 QPAAE
+135 
-140 PAAEDKAAAEQPAEE
+140 
-155 PAAEDKAA
+155 
-163 AEQPAE
+163 
-169 EPAAEDKAA
+169 
-178 AEQPA
+178 
-183 AEPAAEDETAAEQ
+183 
-196 PAAEPAAEDEA
+196 EA

-212 PAAEPAA
+212 PAAEPA
-219 EDKAAA
+219 
-225 EQPAA
+225 
-230 EPVAEDKAAAEQPAA
+230 AEDKAAAEQPAA

-277 AAEAEA
+277 AAEDKAAAEQPAAEPVAEDKAAAEQPAAEPVAEDEA

-296 QAEKQFGAIQLCT
+296 QAEKKFGAIQLYT
-309 AAAQTIDFAQVT
+309 AATQTIDFAQVT
-321 GSIVDQGKN
+321 GSIIDKGEN
-330 VYTLTVNMPAGV
+330 VYTLTVNMPAGI
-342 TNGMTPAGYEV
+342 TNKMTPAGYEV

-360 DNYQMVHGT
+360 DNYQMVHDT

-401 FSTYTIFPMKAAE
+401 FSTYTIFPVKAAE
-414 QQKPDTDQGSQGSQ
+414 QQKPDTDQGSQ
-428 SSNGSSGSSGSSGY
+428 SSNSSSGY

>member
-1 MKKVLSFVCAVAV
+1 M
-14 AATCTATAFA
+14 
-24 ADDTATPGQIAQ
+24 
-36 QVIGQMHGSNLDY
+36 
-49 NQYNKVMELVLKP
+49 
-62 LTKGGET
+62 
-69 HVSKAVASLGHL
+69 
-81 ALGHAELYVTGLTS
+81 
-95 QNSKVFELQEA
+95 
-106 VPAPAQSQ
+106 
-114 TAVENE
+114 
-120 AAVEQPVVED
+120 
-130 EAAAE
+130 
-135 QPAAE
+135 
-140 PAAEDKAAAEQPAEE
+140 
-155 PAAEDKAA
+155 
-163 AEQPAE
+163 
-169 EPAAEDKAA
+169 
-178 AEQPA
+178 
-183 AEPAAEDETAAEQ
+183 
-196 PAAEPAAEDEA
+196 
-207 AAAEQ
+207 
-212 PAAEPAA
+212 
-219 EDKAAA
+219 
-225 EQPAA
+225 
-230 EPVAEDKAAAEQPAA
+230 
-245 EPAAEDKA
+245 
-253 AAEQPAAEPAAEDK
+253 
-267 AAAEQPAAEP
+267 
-277 AAEAEA
+277 
-283 AAEQPVAETKPAE
+283 
-296 QAEKQFGAIQLCT
+296 
-309 AAAQTIDFAQVT
+309 T
-321 GSIVDQGKN
+321 GSIVDKGGD
-330 VYTLTVNMPAGV
+330 VYTLTVNMPAGI
-342 TNGMTPAGYEV
+342 TNEMTPAGYEV

-401 FSTYTIFPMKAAE
+401 FSTYTIFPVKAAE

-428 SSNGSSGSSGSSGY
+428 SSNSSSGSSGY

>member
-36 QVIGQMHGSNLDY
+36 EVIGQVHDGNLNPAQCKMVID
-49 NQYNKVMELVLKP
+49 QVLKP
-62 LTKGGET
+62 LTQGGET

-81 ALGHAELYVTGLTS
+81 AILNAAPCCIDQLTL
-95 QNSKVFELQEA
+95 QNSEVFELKEA

-120 AAVEQPVVED
+120 AAAEEPVVEN
-130 EAAAE
+130 EA
-135 QPAAE
+135 
-140 PAAEDKAAAEQPAEE
+140 AAAEQPAEE
-155 PAAEDKAA
+155 SAAEDKAA

-183 AEPAAEDETAAEQ
+183 AEPAAEDE
-196 PAAEPAAEDEA
+196 
-207 AAAEQ
+207 
-212 PAAEPAA
+212 
-219 EDKAAA
+219 
-225 EQPAA
+225 
-230 EPVAEDKAAAEQPAA
+230 
-245 EPAAEDKA
+245 
-253 AAEQPAAEPAAEDK
+253 
-267 AAAEQPAAEP
+267 
-277 AAEAEA
+277 A

-296 QAEKQFGAIQLCT
+296 QAEKKFGAIQLST
-309 AAAQTIDFAQVT
+309 VAAQTIDFAQVT

-342 TNGMTPAGYEV
+342 TNEMTPAGYEV

-401 FSTYTIFPMKAAE
+401 FSTYTIFPVKAAE
-414 QQKPDTDQGSQGSQ
+414 QQKPDTDQGSQGSN
-428 SSNGSSGSSGSSGY
+428 SSSGSSGY